1 MLSRATITALK
12 DSTWG
17 KAWSC
22 LFTAK
27 QDQNPGCAGGSYKMK
42 MWVPVFK
49 TDEEF
54 QESDHR
60 ALNQVWG
67 SSKASSGQIHRPS
80 THTANPVMDTLR
92 INSA

>member
-1 MLSRATITALK
+1 
-12 DSTWG
+12 
-17 KAWSC
+17 
-22 LFTAK
+22 
-27 QDQNPGCAGGSYKMK
+27 MK